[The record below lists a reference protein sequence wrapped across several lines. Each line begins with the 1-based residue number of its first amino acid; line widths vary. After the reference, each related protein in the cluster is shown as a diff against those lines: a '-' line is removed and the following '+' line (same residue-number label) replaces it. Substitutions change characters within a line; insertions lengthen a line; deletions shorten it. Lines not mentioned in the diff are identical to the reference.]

1 MESSFDWYASVA
13 RRYRYLA
20 QHDSPEA
27 AAIMAEIQ
35 AAFGS
40 HAAMRDGI
48 ALAFTKTEVQQNGG
62 KPEVSMYRLLLESY
76 PKAVPLFERALA
88 LCLPYWNRSG
98 TEALPMQEDALSNP
112 DARAF
117 LTPIAYSSMY

>member
-20 QHDSPEA
+20 EHDSPEA
-27 AAIMAEIQ
+27 AAIIAEIQ

-40 HAAMRDGI
+40 HAAMRAGI
-48 ALAFTKTEVQQNGG
+48 ALALTKTGVQQDGR
-62 KPEVSMYRLLLESY
+62 KPDVSIYKLLLENY
-76 PKAVPLFERALA
+76 PNAVPLFERALA
-88 LCLPYWNRSG
+88 FCLPHWNSSN
-98 TEALPMQEDALSNP
+98 TESAQTQEDALSNP

-117 LTPIAYSSMY
+117 LSTVAYSWKY